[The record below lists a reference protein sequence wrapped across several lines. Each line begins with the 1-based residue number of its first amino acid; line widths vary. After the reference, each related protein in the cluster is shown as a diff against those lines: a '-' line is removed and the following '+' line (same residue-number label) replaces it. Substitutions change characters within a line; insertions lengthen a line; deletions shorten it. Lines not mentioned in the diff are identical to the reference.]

1 MIFSVDA
8 DTITQDMDNPLERYI
23 PVLFFAMQDLLEN

>member
-1 MIFSVDA
+1 MIFCVDA
-8 DTITQDMDNPLERYI
+8 DTIILDMENLPERYI